1 MTQFTPN
8 QPVNQ
13 ADPTVKV
20 EMSAANQLPVGSNR
34 FQLVV
39 VDDEGN
45 ASAPVVF
52 EVIVIAPKIPTAVL
66 EMVDANG
73 GRLNPQVEA
82 GKPFIL
88 SAAKSSDVAPGK
100 IVEYRFT
107 LLPRT

>member
-1 MTQFTPN
+1 MAQFKPN
-8 QPVNQ
+8 QPVVQ

-20 EMSAANQLPVGSNR
+20 EVSAANPLPVGANR

-45 ASAPVVF
+45 QSAPFNF
-52 EVIVIAPKIPTAVL
+52 EVIVQAAKIPTAVL
-66 EMVDANG
+66 EVIDG
-73 GRLNPQVEA
+73 GGQRLEPQIEV
-82 GKPFIL
+82 GKTFIL

-100 IVEYRFT
+100 VVEYRFT